1 SLTIVHDLSLLETQM
16 RHVQYYKV
24 RIKQFLIDYFNI
36 KIRLRKRTR
45 QLFYL
50 KPRQQQSSISF
61 PISLVLAQIKY
72 DLSMGLASNDRAETI
87 LQDLIEGY
95 VDNSKY
101 NSIADLTKQ
110 IRLQSLTG
118 NDILIIL

>member
-1 SLTIVHDLSLLETQM
+1 M

-101 NSIADLTKQ
+101 NSMLEKCLNLINIDHKHKT
-110 IRLQSLTG
+110 IRKPY
-118 NDILIIL
+118 